1 MSFPLLL
8 VLPFCSFLSPPL
20 SHSFSNTTFSS
31 LCWFLSFFFSSITAP
46 SLNRKWL
53 PLCIMQHWFLLHG
66 YKKRG
71 GWWRQQ
77 TDQRLLKFGFS
88 FKLSPHSLGFYS
100 GPGFFNETGS
110 KNKAPDSVLSHKPP
124 IKSTHLAVLKATD
137 GSGSAVSEFDVKNR
151 NVSSAAQFPAGQ
163 SVTMAFPQ
171 VRHPAFQ
178 ASIPG
183 RASPTWPG
191 KQPIK
196 KSFLSAPQSCYSSS

>member
-1 MSFPLLL
+1 MIIKTKNAFFPSPFSLFSPSVLSCLLH
-8 VLPFCSFLSPPL
+8 FHT
-20 SHSFSNTTFSS
+20 HSQTQHLAVCVDFYRI
-31 LCWFLSFFFSSITAP
+31 FFSIPAP

-124 IKSTHLAVLKATD
+124 IKSTYLAVLKATD

-183 RASPTWPG
+183 RASPT
-191 KQPIK
+191 
-196 KSFLSAPQSCYSSS
+196 